1 MRMPAL
7 RRELALVL
15 NALLAASEDSRR
27 VELDT
32 IGEALGVL
40 SVSTDEIDA
49 LIGALEAEGREV
61 VAPSGGGIEQHL
73 GSVVKAVRALSVT
86 LARKPTLD
94 EVAAQAGIGVEQ
106 VRLALALL
114 RVMQRSP
121 RDLARK

>member
-1 MRMPAL
+1 MPAL
-7 RRELALVL
+7 RPELDRILTQ
-15 NALLAASEDSRR
+15 LLAASEDDRR
-27 VELDT
+27 VELDA

-49 LIGALEAEGREV
+49 LIGALEAQGREV
-61 VAPSGGGIEQHL
+61 VAPSGGGVEQHL
-73 GSVVKAVRALSVT
+73 GSVVKAVRALSTT

-94 EVAAQAGIGVEQ
+94 EVAAQAGIGVDQ
-106 VRLALALL
+106 VRMALALL

>member
-1 MRMPAL
+1 MPAL
-7 RRELALVL
+7 RPELATVL
-15 NALLAASEDSRR
+15 TTLLAASEDSRT
-27 VELDT
+27 VELDA

-49 LIGALEAEGREV
+49 LIGALEAAGREV
-61 VAPSGGGIEQHL
+61 TAPSGGGIEQHL

-94 EVAAQAGIGVEQ
+94 EVAAQAGLGVEQ

-121 RDLARK
+121 RDLPRK

>member
-1 MRMPAL
+1 MPAL
-7 RRELALVL
+7 RPELDRILAQ
-15 NALLAASEDSRR
+15 LLAQSADQGR

-49 LIGALEAEGREV
+49 LIGALEAQGREV
-61 VAPSGGGIEQHL
+61 VAPSGGGVEQHL
-73 GSVVKAVRALSVT
+73 GSVVQAVRALSLT

-94 EVAAQAGIGVEQ
+94 EVAAQAGIGVDQ
-106 VRLALALL
+106 VRMALALL